1 MMASS
6 DIVTPR
12 PVTPVALC
20 EDHAIVRE
28 GFRQLID
35 ALGGY
40 RVLREFGSMEQVLAD
55 GALDG
60 IALLIL
66 DLSLPDGNG
75 MDVLD
80 ALAARGQSPKVLVL
94 SMHDAQAFAH
104 DALGRGA
111 AGFLSKRA
119 APEALPEALQT
130 IARGEIYSGGLPTSR
145 VRGDRLASL
154 TPREHEV
161 LLRLVAGMG
170 PAQIGDTLG
179 LNIKTVYAHRHS
191 LMLKLDARN
200 PMDLY
205 RIARQHGLIS

>member
-1 MMASS
+1 
-6 DIVTPR
+6 
-12 PVTPVALC
+12 VALC

-28 GFRQLID
+28 GFRQLIE

-40 RVLREFGSMEQVLAD
+40 RVLREFGSMAQVLAD

-80 ALAARGQSPKVLVL
+80 ALAARAQAPKVLVL
-94 SMHDAQAFAH
+94 SMHDAHAFAL

-119 APEALPEALQT
+119 APEALPEALHAIT
-130 IARGEIYSGGLPTSR
+130 RGEIYSGGLLLTRERSDP
-145 VRGDRLASL
+145 LASL
-154 TPREHEV
+154 TPREQAV

-170 PAQIGDTLG
+170 AAQIGAVLG
-179 LNIKTVYAHRHS
+179 MNIKTVYAHRHS
-191 LMLKLDARN
+191 LMRKLDAHN

-205 RIARQHGLIS
+205 RLARQHGLIA

>member
-1 MMASS
+1 MGSIDM
-6 DIVTPR
+6 DTPTL
-12 PVTPVALC
+12 TPVALC

-35 ALGGY
+35 ALDGY
-40 RVLREFGSMEQVLAD
+40 HVLREFGSMAEVLAD
-55 GALDG
+55 SALDG

-80 ALAARGQSPKVLVL
+80 ALAAREHAPKVMVL
-94 SMHDAQAFAH
+94 SMHDAKAFAH
-104 DALGRGA
+104 DALARGA
-111 AGFLSKRA
+111 SGFLSKRA
-119 APEALPEALQT
+119 APETLPEALHA
-130 IARGEIYSGGLPTSR
+130 IVRGEIYTGNLLTTR
-145 VRGDRLASL
+145 DRGDPLSSL
-154 TPREHEV
+154 TPREHAV

-170 PAQIGDTLG
+170 PAQIGHTLG

>member
-1 MMASS
+1 M
-6 DIVTPR
+6 
-12 PVTPVALC
+12 ALC

-35 ALGGY
+35 ALDGY
-40 RVLREFGSMEQVLAD
+40 RVLREFGSMAQVLTE

-60 IALLIL
+60 ISVLIL

-80 ALAARGQSPKVLVL
+80 ALAERAEAPKVLVL

-104 DALGRGA
+104 DALTRGA

-119 APEALPEALQT
+119 APEALPEALQA
-130 IARGEIYSGGLPTSR
+130 IARGDVYTGGLQVAR
-145 VRGDRLASL
+145 DRGDPLSSL
-154 TPREHEV
+154 TPREHAV
-161 LLRLVAGMG
+161 LLRLVAGAG
-170 PAQIGDTLG
+170 PAEVGETLG

-205 RIARQHGLIS
+205 RIARQHGLIP